1 MLNYSISNIQSAKLC
16 NLNTGEE
23 LMTIDS
29 PMLSQEDFSTDE
41 TPMFSLGGSGSFELD
56 TDYMDNDLLREVFGL
71 KENHPTSYKAQ
82 FDTPIYKQQIRK
94 HKQKRI
100 NKKWA
105 KRYGYRNVIGTYE
118 GDVNFG
124 EFNNLNSEVDFN
136 LDNLHLIKVDGKD
149 IS

>member
-1 MLNYSISNIQSAKLC
+1 MNYSISNIQSAKLC

-29 PMLSQEDFSTDE
+29 PMLAQEDFSINE

-71 KENHPTSYKAQ
+71 NESHPTSYKAQ
-82 FDTPIYKQQIRK
+82 FDTPIYKQQIRI
-94 HKQKRI
+94 HKRKRI

-118 GDVNFG
+118 GDVDFG
-124 EFNNLNSEVDFN
+124 EFNKLTSEVNYN
-136 LDNLHLIKVDGKD
+136 LTNLHLIKVDGKT
-149 IS
+149 I